1 MTTIKLCAIVLLTL
15 LVSCSIDTIDDNLLA
30 YNKRFELIAKECD
43 IDLNSSSLE
52 FTKSDRKS
60 HGWCQYYPKAIK
72 INTTGYTELSR
83 VEKEQ
88 LIFHELGHCRLD
100 QPHDDEDL
108 NVMNTVGFID
118 RQTYIK
124 YYDYFIRKLFVGC
137 KAPLLKKFKYKE
149 IK

>member
-1 MTTIKLCAIVLLTL
+1 LTIIKLYAIVLLGL
-15 LVSCSIDTIDDNLLA
+15 LVSCSKTRIDDSLLA
-30 YNKRFELIAKECD
+30 YNKRFETIAKECD

-52 FTKSDRKS
+52 FTNSDEKLY
-60 HGWCQYYPKAIK
+60 GWCQYYPNGIK
-72 INTTGYTELSR
+72 ISVRGWSELPRTT
-83 VEKEQ
+83 KEQ
-88 LIFHELGHCRLD
+88 LIFHEMGHCRLD

-137 KAPLLKKFKYKE
+137 KTPLFKKFKYKD

>member
-1 MTTIKLCAIVLLTL
+1 MTIIKLCVTVLLAL
-15 LVSCSIDTIDDNLLA
+15 LVSCSKTRVDDRLLS
-30 YNKRFELIAKECD
+30 YNKRFESIAKECEV
-43 IDLNSSSLE
+43 DLNSSSLE
-52 FTKSDRKS
+52 FTNLNDRLY
-60 HGWCQYYPKAIK
+60 GRCQYYPNVIK
-72 INTTGYTELSR
+72 ISTSGWTELSR
-83 VEKEQ
+83 TGKEQ
-88 LIFHELGHCRLD
+88 LIFHEMGHCRLD
-100 QPHDDEDL
+100 QPHDDDNL